1 MRKEDIGLATKS
13 DLDLEQ
19 QSKEESVDTKR
30 YKVVLLNDD
39 FTSMD
44 FVVEILMELFDHSID
59 SAINIMLQ
67 IHRNG
72 RGVCGVYTYEI
83 AETKTYQVQ
92 KRAREN
98 EYPLKAIIEE
108 E

>member
-1 MRKEDIGLATKS
+1 MSYKNSEEIS
-13 DLDLEQ
+13 S
-19 QSKEESVDTKR
+19 QSQEEILSLKR

-44 FVVEILMELFDHSID
+44 FVVEVLMELFEHTVD

-67 IHRNG
+67 IHRSG

-83 AETKTYQVQ
+83 AETKILQVE
-92 KRAREN
+92 KRAKKN
-98 EYPLKAIIEE
+98 EYPLKAIMEE

>member
-1 MRKEDIGLATKS
+1 MGYKNSEEVS
-13 DLDLEQ
+13 S
-19 QSKEESVDTKR
+19 QSQEYVLNLKR

-44 FVVEILMELFDHSID
+44 FVVEVLMELFEHTVD
-59 SAINIMLQ
+59 SAINIMLE
-67 IHRNG
+67 IHRSG

-83 AETKTYQVQ
+83 AETKILQVE
-92 KRAREN
+92 KRAKKN
-98 EYPLKAIIEE
+98 EYPLKAIMEE